1 MRTNLILQDALIEFV
16 VDCKLA
22 FENHPMLDQFTLSLY
37 NQLSRSSA
45 SAALNYAEGT
55 GSGSDR
61 DYANK
66 LRIAYK
72 EMREVKQT
80 IRILMALNSNNART
94 DALEKLLRD
103 ADRLAGVRYSCCR
116 KAESKFK

>member
-1 MRTNLILQDALIEFV
+1 MKTTLLLQDALIQFV

-22 FENHPMLDQFTLSLY
+22 FENHSMNDQFTLNLY

-80 IRILMALNSNNART
+80 IRILMALNPNNGGT
-94 DALEKLLRD
+94 EALEKLFKD
-103 ADRLAGVRYSCCR
+103 ADKLAGILYSCCR